1 MAQPDET
8 AIPHTVTLV
17 DGQRAVWIAGPTCVR
32 HELVAE
38 IHFPEQMERLIA
50 WVRGRTDAVVTGWL
64 MPEQQ
69 SGFDPHAVA
78 TWVLGGKVGYLS
90 REASARWQ
98 SILLPRVDPRG
109 AEADDQR
116 RQGCSLRMA
125 RGRLRGRRSA
135 RLRPAGE
142 T

>member
-50 WVRGRTDAVVTGWL
+50 WVRGRTDAARSVI
-64 MPEQQ
+64 
-69 SGFDPHAVA
+69 
-78 TWVLGGKVGYLS
+78 S
-90 REASARWQ
+90 RGRLPPGAPWQ
-98 SILLPRVDPRG
+98 SILLRRVDPRG

-116 RQGCSLRMA
+116 RQGCSLRQA
-125 RGRLRGRRSA
+125 DA
-135 RLRPAGE
+135 AGVQR
-142 T
+142 